1 MPSFQKII
9 DILSNAFSI
18 LDFSYIVSGGFT
30 LGIVLFDLH
39 YHYYEFF
46 IRNISITIVCG
57 IFLAYICG
65 LSSWIIGRLIRKI
78 VQNTDKDFEETY
90 DRTMNA
96 LASNALSLSVSDKKL
111 AYSYMWIELHKKEE
125 AKEQIIF
132 MNRMWVMQAVFE
144 GLIFSFIVAI
154 GVLIDLKWGL
164 NKDISWLEFIVIF
177 AVLLS
182 SVWLSAIEA
191 RRYARTQIRE
201 VILLLTVIFVRWRI
215 K

>member
-90 DRTMNA
+90 DGTMNA
-96 LASNALSLSVSDKKL
+96 LASTALSLSVSDKKL

-201 VILLLTVIFVRWRI
+201 VILSYYSYCC
-215 K
+215 

>member
-46 IRNISITIVCG
+46 IRNISITIVCV

-201 VILLLTVIFVRWRI
+201 VILSYYSYCC
-215 K
+215 

>member
-9 DILSNAFSI
+9 DILSNAFCI

-65 LSSWIIGRLIRKI
+65 LSSWIIGRLIRKM

-90 DRTMNA
+90 DGTMNA

-191 RRYARTQIRE
+191 KRYARTQIRE
-201 VILLLTVIFVRWRI
+201 VILSYYSYCC
-215 K
+215 

>member
-65 LSSWIIGRLIRKI
+65 LSSWTIGRLIRKI

-201 VILLLTVIFVRWRI
+201 VILSYYSYCC
-215 K
+215 

>member
-182 SVWLSAIEA
+182 SVWLSAI
-191 RRYARTQIRE
+191 
-201 VILLLTVIFVRWRI
+201 
-215 K
+215 

>member
-90 DRTMNA
+90 DGTMNA

-144 GLIFSFIVAI
+144 GLIFCFIVSI
-154 GVLIDLKWGL
+154 GVFIDLKW
-164 NKDISWLEFIVIF
+164 
-177 AVLLS
+177 
-182 SVWLSAIEA
+182 
-191 RRYARTQIRE
+191 
-201 VILLLTVIFVRWRI
+201 
-215 K
+215 

>member
-18 LDFSYIVSGGFT
+18 LDFSYIVSGGFA

-201 VILLLTVIFVRWRI
+201 VILSYYSYCC
-215 K
+215 

>member
-30 LGIVLFDLH
+30 FGIVLFDLH

-90 DRTMNA
+90 DGTMNA

-201 VILLLTVIFVRWRI
+201 VILSYYSYCC
-215 K
+215 

>member
-65 LSSWIIGRLIRKI
+65 LSSWIIGR
-78 VQNTDKDFEETY
+78 
-90 DRTMNA
+90 
-96 LASNALSLSVSDKKL
+96 
-111 AYSYMWIELHKKEE
+111 
-125 AKEQIIF
+125 
-132 MNRMWVMQAVFE
+132 
-144 GLIFSFIVAI
+144 GLCGI
-154 GVLIDLKWGL
+154 
-164 NKDISWLEFIVIF
+164 
-177 AVLLS
+177 
-182 SVWLSAIEA
+182 SAIRLPA
-191 RRYARTQIRE
+191 FQIVSWRQQIYSQPYACFGICG
-201 VILLLTVIFVRWRI
+201 LA
-215 K
+215 

>member
-154 GVLIDLKWGL
+154 GVLIDLKGY
-164 NKDISWLEFIVIF
+164 IMARVHCHFRCIVIIGM
-177 AVLLS
+177 VVCYRSQTICQNPNKRSDIKLL
-182 SVWLSAIEA
+182 
-191 RRYARTQIRE
+191 
-201 VILLLTVIFVRWRI
+201 
-215 K
+215 

>member
-201 VILLLTVIFVRWRI
+201 VILSYYSLSLIHI
-215 K
+215 

>member
-154 GVLIDLKWGL
+154 GVFIDLKWGL

-201 VILLLTVIFVRWRI
+201 VILSYYSYCC
-215 K
+215 

>member
-9 DILSNAFSI
+9 DILSNAFCI

-65 LSSWIIGRLIRKI
+65 LSSWIIGRLIRKM

-201 VILLLTVIFVRWRI
+201 VILSYYSYCC
-215 K
+215 

>member
-46 IRNISITIVCG
+46 IRNIFITIVCG

-201 VILLLTVIFVRWRI
+201 VILSYYSYCC
-215 K
+215 

>member
-182 SVWLSAIEA
+182 SVWLSAIED

-201 VILLLTVIFVRWRI
+201 VILSYYSYCC
-215 K
+215 

>member
-1 MPSFQKII
+1 MVISMPSFQKII

-201 VILLLTVIFVRWRI
+201 VILSYYSYCC
-215 K
+215 

>member
-1 MPSFQKII
+1 MTGFQKII

-201 VILLLTVIFVRWRI
+201 VILSYYSYCC
-215 K
+215 

>member
-182 SVWLSAIEA
+182 SVWFSAKVA
-191 RRYARTQIRE
+191 GRYARTQIRE
-201 VILLLTVIFVRWRI
+201 VILSYYSYCC
-215 K
+215 

>member
-57 IFLAYICG
+57 IFLAYICV

-201 VILLLTVIFVRWRI
+201 VILSYYSYCC
-215 K
+215 

>member
-1 MPSFQKII
+1 MFISMPSFQKII
-9 DILSNAFSI
+9 DILSNAFCI

-90 DRTMNA
+90 DGTMNA

-201 VILLLTVIFVRWRI
+201 VILSYYSYCC
-215 K
+215 

>member
-9 DILSNAFSI
+9 DILSNAFCI

-65 LSSWIIGRLIRKI
+65 LSSWIIGRLIRKM

-90 DRTMNA
+90 DGTMNA

-201 VILLLTVIFVRWRI
+201 VILSYYSYCC
-215 K
+215 

>member
-65 LSSWIIGRLIRKI
+65 LSSWIIERLIRKI

-201 VILLLTVIFVRWRI
+201 VILSYYSYCC
-215 K
+215 

>member
-18 LDFSYIVSGGFT
+18 LDFSYIVSGVFT

-201 VILLLTVIFVRWRI
+201 VILSYYSYCC
-215 K
+215 

>member
-96 LASNALSLSVSDKKL
+96 LASYALSLSVSDKKL

-201 VILLLTVIFVRWRI
+201 VILSYYSYCC
-215 K
+215 

>member
-154 GVLIDLKWGL
+154 GVLIDLKW
-164 NKDISWLEFIVIF
+164 D
-177 AVLLS
+177 
-182 SVWLSAIEA
+182 
-191 RRYARTQIRE
+191 
-201 VILLLTVIFVRWRI
+201 
-215 K
+215 

>member
-1 MPSFQKII
+1 MRSAYWIFP
-9 DILSNAFSI
+9 
-18 LDFSYIVSGGFT
+18 T

-201 VILLLTVIFVRWRI
+201 VILSYYSYCC
-215 K
+215 

>member
-9 DILSNAFSI
+9 DILYNAFSI

-191 RRYARTQIRE
+191 RRFARTQIRE
-201 VILLLTVIFVRWRI
+201 VILSYYSYCC
-215 K
+215 

>member
-39 YHYYEFF
+39 YHYYEVF

-201 VILLLTVIFVRWRI
+201 VILSYYSYCC
-215 K
+215 

>member
-144 GLIFSFIVAI
+144 GLIFSFIEAI

-201 VILLLTVIFVRWRI
+201 VILSYYSYCC
-215 K
+215 

>member
-18 LDFSYIVSGGFT
+18 LDFSYFVSGGFT

-201 VILLLTVIFVRWRI
+201 VILSYYSYCC
-215 K
+215 